1 MEKNKKIAFFERGSW
16 YDRTKSYDENFMVK
30 YGKKGGFK
38 TAEEAEASYYKY
50 LSAFETQK
58 KELQK
63 RKDSSIYLKEYLQVW
78 LNQQKD
84 FASSTVQ
91 VYQYVL
97 DCVIPM
103 MPDIKVCAVTENYIN
118 TLIRKISE
126 QKLSYGL
133 KLYELFGMALS
144 SAFSDGILDF
154 DPMKN
159 VQRPRR
165 EKHMIFLYSDTEKTT
180 FLQYAKRCD
189 WYLEILLG
197 MFCVLKRGEIYGLKF
212 GDFDIE
218 KKQVKIQREIV
229 AKKTEGKNG
238 KMTNKPV
245 EKDIRGSSSERTLTL
260 HDTIIKEV
268 LVRKKQSENA
278 KFLRRQDYRDHDLI
292 TCQKNGEYRALAS
305 FNKFLKGLCRQ
316 AGVPEVSPQDLRDM
330 YAEMMLRTNRVS
342 FLVLKGLMGYATIE
356 DVYERY
362 SELTELE
369 FSHNQYINKEFPA
382 G

>member
-197 MFCVLKRGEIYGLKF
+197 MFCGLKRGEIYGLKF

-268 LVRKKQSENA
+268 LVRKKQNESA
-278 KFLRRQDYRDHDLI
+278 KFLRGQDYCDHDLI
-292 TCQKNGEYRALAS
+292 TCQKNDEYRALAS